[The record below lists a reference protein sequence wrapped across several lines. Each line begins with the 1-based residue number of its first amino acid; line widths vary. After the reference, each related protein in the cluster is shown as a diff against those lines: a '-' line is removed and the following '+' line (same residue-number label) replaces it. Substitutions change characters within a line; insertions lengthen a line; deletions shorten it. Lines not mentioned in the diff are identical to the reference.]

1 MRDVGAAD
9 DGGKL
14 MKFTVEEVFVTE
26 GVPEYTFVKP
36 PNYNEILIDIRRAGK
51 PVIIEGQSGSGKTC
65 TTRKVLEQLSDR
77 IEYSYLSARHA
88 PDVEKIIDIAKERT
102 TGTYVIDDFHRLSPD
117 TQENLADMAKL
128 AAEQGEAAVLPKLI
142 IIGINQVGAS
152 LIQMVPDIAKR
163 CGIHRIEPGTKEL
176 VNSLVVEGCRLLKV
190 EPFDASQIYAESR
203 GDYWLSQHLCQA
215 VCTMNDVLETL
226 EVTRQIDVNLDAL
239 RPAVIARLN
248 AAYYTCVKEFCR
260 GKRFRPSNDPYYRL
274 LQAISQQDS
283 SIVDLNMLANSIE
296 EARGSINNIKER
308 RLSVLLETKPV
319 CSQHFY
325 YNADTKYFAIED
337 PALFYFLKH
346 LNWEQ
351 LRTDCGFK
359 KDQRQF
365 DYDFAI
371 SFAGENRDLAKS
383 IADQLETLDTTVFFD
398 EYFETNFLGK
408 AWSKEFK
415 RIFAEASRLVICL
428 LDSNHLNKIWPTFE
442 RECFQPRVEEEAVI
456 PVYLDDASFPGIPK
470 DIVGIIFRWDSNDP
484 EWQNKVTDEIVFKV
498 IDRLD

>member
-1 MRDVGAAD
+1 
-9 DGGKL
+9 
-14 MKFTVEEVFVTE
+14 MKYTVEEVFVTE

-36 PNYNEILIDIRRAGK
+36 PNYNEILVDIRRAGK

-77 IEYSYLSARHA
+77 ITYSYLSARHA
-88 PDVEKIIDIAKERT
+88 PDVEKIIDVSKQRI
-102 TGTYVIDDFHRLSPD
+102 TGTFIIDDFHRLSPD
-117 TQENLADMAKL
+117 TQGALADMAKL
-128 AAEQGEAAVLPKLI
+128 AAEQGESTILPKLI

-163 CGIHRIEPGTKEL
+163 CGIHRIEPGTTEL
-176 VNSLVVEGCRLLKV
+176 IGTLITNGCKFINI
-190 EPFDASQIYAESR
+190 EPFNASQIYDESR

-215 VCTMNDVLETL
+215 ICTMNDVLETVD
-226 EVTRQIDVNLDAL
+226 ETRKIDVDLATL
-239 RPAVIARLN
+239 RPAVVARLN

-274 LQAISQQDS
+274 LLAISQQES

-296 EARGSINNIKER
+296 EARGSINNIKEH
-308 RLSVLLETKPV
+308 RLSILLDTKPI

-325 YNADTKYFAIED
+325 YNVDTKYFAIED

-351 LRTDCGFK
+351 LRADCGFK

-371 SFAGENRDLAKS
+371 SFAGENRELAKS
-383 IADQLETLDTTVFFD
+383 IADQLQTLDTTVFFD
-398 EYFETNFLGK
+398 EYFESNFLGK
-408 AWSKEFK
+408 TWSKEFK
-415 RIFAEASRLVICL
+415 KIFSEGSRLVICL
-428 LDSNHLNKIWPTFE
+428 LDSYHLHKIWPTFE

-456 PVYLDDASFPGIPK
+456 PIYLDKTIFLGIPK
-470 DIVGIIFRWDSNDP
+470 DTVGIVFHWDKKDAD
-484 EWQNKVTDEIVFKV
+484 WQNKVTDEIVFKV
-498 IDRLD
+498 IERLSLS